1 MPLPE
6 TARGRL
12 PVRVTRKGR
21 HAAPQKADRLRLAAC
36 AVLAA
41 LLAGLVALA
50 VAMLASG
57 H

>member
-1 MPLPE
+1 
-6 TARGRL
+6 
-12 PVRVTRKGR
+12 VTRKGR
-21 HAAPQKADRLRLAAC
+21 HAAPQKADRLRLAAY